1 MAFPVSDEIHLW
13 KIDGSTVDDTL
24 LAAYRRLMSAEELQR
39 HERLRQLADRRRFL
53 ITRAAIRSV
62 LSGYFPDVLPTQWQ
76 FGRNAWGRP
85 TIAEPVLESNV
96 EFNISHADGLI
107 VIAVTERGDLGVDV
121 EFTGRRCRTLAL
133 ANRYFSAQ
141 EIGALQV
148 MSDSAQRER
157 FFDLWTLKE
166 AYIKACGMG
175 LAIPL
180 SSFSFEFGKDGIS
193 IAFAPE
199 RRDEPGA
206 WQFWQ
211 MQATPRHRLA
221 IALKRHDALRQMKIV
236 CRSLIPAPSRC

>member
-13 KIDGSTVDDTL
+13 KIDESTVDDTL

-62 LSGYFPDVLPTQWQ
+62 LSGYFPDVPPAQWR

-85 TIAEPVLESNV
+85 TIAEPVLESNI

-107 VIAVTERGDLGVDV
+107 VIAVTERGALGVDV

-133 ANRYFSAQ
+133 ANRYFSAH
-141 EIGALQV
+141 EIVALKG

-180 SSFSFEFGKDGIS
+180 RSFSFAFGMDGIS

-199 RRDEPGA
+199 RCDEPAA

-221 IALKRHDALRQMKIV
+221 IALKRSDGLRQMKVV
-236 CRSLIPAPSRC
+236 CQSLIPAA

>member
-13 KIDGSTVDDTL
+13 VIDESSVDDAL
-24 LAAYRRLMSAEELQR
+24 LAPCGSLLSADELQR
-39 HERLRQLADRRRFL
+39 HARLRLEGDRRRFL

-62 LSGYFPDVLPTQWQ
+62 LSSYFPDAQPAQWQ
-76 FGRNAWGRP
+76 FSRNAWGRP
-85 TIAEPVLESNV
+85 AIAAPVLDSGIQ
-96 EFNISHADGLI
+96 FNISHAQGLI

-121 EFTGRRCRTLAL
+121 EYTGRRCRTLAL
-133 ANRYFSAQ
+133 ANRYFSKQ
-141 EIGALQV
+141 EIAALQSLSV
-148 MSDSAQRER
+148 SAQRER

-180 SSFSFEFGKDGIS
+180 RSFSFEFAKDGIS

-199 RRDEPGA
+199 RCDDPGA

-211 MQATPRHRLA
+211 MQASPEHRLA
-221 IALKRHDALRQMKIV
+221 IALKSSNGLRPMKVV
-236 CRSLIPAPSRC
+236 CRPLVPAL

>member
-13 KIDGSTVDDTL
+13 VIDESSVDDGVLATYLSL
-24 LAAYRRLMSAEELQR
+24 LSADELQR
-39 HERLRQLADRRRFL
+39 YERLRLVCDRRRFL

-62 LSGYFPDVLPTQWQ
+62 LSGYFVDVRPAHWQ

-85 TIAEPVLESNV
+85 TIAAPVLGSSI
-96 EFNISHADGLI
+96 EFNISHARGLI
-107 VIAVTERGDLGVDV
+107 VIAVTQRGELGVDI
-121 EFTGRRCRTLAL
+121 EFTGRMCRTQAL
-133 ANRYFSAQ
+133 ANRYFSAL
-141 EIGALQV
+141 EIAALQGL
-148 MSDSAQRER
+148 SDDAQRER

-180 SSFSFEFGKDGIS
+180 RSFSFEFAGDAIS

-199 RRDEPGA
+199 RCDDPEA

-211 MQATPRHRLA
+211 MQASPEHRLA
-221 IALKRHDALRQMKIV
+221 IALKSSNGVRPMEVV
-236 CRSLIPAPSRC
+236 CRPFIPAP

>member
-13 KIDGSTVDDTL
+13 KIDESAVDDAL
-24 LAAYRRLMSAEELQR
+24 LATYWPLLSADELQR
-39 HERLRQLADRRRFL
+39 YERLRQMADRRRFV
-53 ITRAAIRSV
+53 ITRAAIRRV
-62 LSGYFPDVLPTQWQ
+62 LSSYFPGVLPTQWQ

-85 TIAEPVLESNV
+85 TIAEPVLESNI

-141 EIGALQV
+141 EIEALQGL
-148 MSDSAQRER
+148 SESAQRER

-180 SSFSFEFGKDGIS
+180 RSFSFAFGKDGIS

-199 RRDEPGA
+199 RSDDPA
-206 WQFWQ
+206 FWQFWQ
-211 MQATPRHRLA
+211 MPATPRHRLA
-221 IALKRHDALRQMKIV
+221 IALKRHDGLRQMKVV
-236 CRSLIPAPSRC
+236 CQSLVPSP